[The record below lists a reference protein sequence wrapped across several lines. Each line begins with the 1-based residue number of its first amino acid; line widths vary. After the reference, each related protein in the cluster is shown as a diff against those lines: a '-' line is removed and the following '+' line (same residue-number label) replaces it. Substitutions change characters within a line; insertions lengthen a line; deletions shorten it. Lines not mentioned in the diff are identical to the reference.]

1 MKAMIVEQLGP
12 PEIMQMQTLPDPEP
26 GPGEVHLRIRAVGLN
41 FPDILM
47 IAGKYQHKPPLP
59 FAPGMEAAGE
69 VLAVGDG
76 VTRFRAGDRVIVG
89 SKGGLYAEQTVVP
102 EQAVLPLPGKWSFE
116 EGAAFKSAYMTAY
129 VSLVE
134 RGRLQAGETVLIHG
148 AAGGVGL
155 AAVELAHAL
164 GANVIATVGSD
175 AKRDAVLAKGANH
188 AIDHRTENFR
198 DRVMEITGGRGAEVI
213 YDPVGGDFLFQ
224 SLRAIAWGGRLLVI
238 GFAGGTIPTV
248 PANYALLKS
257 CKVIGVRAGEYVR
270 MDPAAG
276 DRIFAHMSDLAG
288 EGRLN
293 PSVFKTFP
301 LEEAVAALAVVSA
314 RQVIGK
320 VVLTV

>member
-1 MKAMIVEQLGP
+1 MKAMMVEKLGTP
-12 PEIMQMQTLPDPEP
+12 DVMQMQTLPDPEP
-26 GPGEVHLRIRAVGLN
+26 GPGEVHVRIRAVGLN

-59 FAPGMEAAGE
+59 FSPGMEACGE
-69 VLAVGDG
+69 VLSIGEG
-76 VTRFRAGDRVIVG
+76 VTRFGPGDRVIVG
-89 SKGGLYAEQTVVP
+89 SKGGLFAEQAVVP
-102 EQAVLPLPGKWSFE
+102 QAAVLPLPARWSFE

-134 RGRLQAGETVLIHG
+134 RGRMQAGETVLVHG
-148 AAGGVGL
+148 AGGGVGL
-155 AAVELAHAL
+155 AAVELASAL
-164 GANVIATVGSD
+164 GAKVIATVGSD
-175 AKRDAVLAKGANH
+175 AKRDAVLARGANH

-198 DRVMEITGGRGAEVI
+198 DRVMEITGGKGAEVI

-238 GFAGGTIPTV
+238 GFAGGTIPEV

-270 MDPAAG
+270 MDPDAG
-276 DRIFAHMSDLAG
+276 ERIFGHMAEMAA
-288 EGRLN
+288 EGKLN
-293 PSVFKTFP
+293 PCVYKAFP
-301 LEEAVAALAVVSA
+301 LSEAVAALAVISA